1 MFLFY
6 YLHHHSSSLTKW
18 ADEERYQTS
27 MFQWLHGLL
36 ITSSSLSCKNVWLQF
51 TAFATCFKNNTCMV
65 LGKIKTW

>member
-36 ITSSSLSCKNVWLQF
+36 ITSSSLSWIKLKERRKTGVKHL
-51 TAFATCFKNNTCMV
+51 CMTHYNM
-65 LGKIKTW
+65 L